1 VSHKKLGF
9 LNSFF
14 FGISRD
20 SIIKEI
26 CNAIIDMTATRQL
39 AIILAFVAF
48 WEIKFEQT
56 TTVERKR
63 F

>member
-9 LNSFF
+9 LNSVF
-14 FGISRD
+14 FGMSRD

-56 TTVERKR
+56 ATVERKR